1 MIESIAK
8 IFIKNYQDVKNPAVR
23 QRYGVLSGMTGI
35 LLNLLL
41 FVGKLLAGVLTGA
54 ISVTADAFNNLG
66 DAGSSIVTLVGF
78 RMAGK
83 PADGEHPFGHGRIE
97 YIAGLLVS
105 LAILVMGVELLS
117 SSFDKILHPEEVDF
131 SWLSVA
137 ILAAS
142 VAVKLWMGYFNRAL
156 GRYIGSV
163 SMKAT
168 SIDSIS
174 DATATSTVIV
184 GILVGHFSDWMVD
197 GYVGCAVAL
206 FILYSGFMA
215 ARDTLQPL
223 LGQPPEASLVREI
236 EKAVLAYPQIV
247 GIHDLVVHN
256 YGPGRT
262 MISLHAE
269 VSNREDIQEIHD
281 VVDLAEMGLKE
292 KFNCDAVIHM
302 DPIVTDDE
310 ATNTMRRKVA
320 SLVKVIDPR
329 LTIHDFRMTDGPT
342 HRNLIFDVQAPYGF
356 RLTDQEL
363 IASIR
368 LAVRTLD
375 ERNYAVVRIDKVS
388 PQQLEDAAP

>member
-117 SSFDKILHPEEVDF
+117 SSFEKILHPEEVDF

-281 VVDLAEMGLKE
+281 VVDLAERGLKE

-342 HRNLIFDVQAPYGF
+342 HRNLIFDVQAPYGS